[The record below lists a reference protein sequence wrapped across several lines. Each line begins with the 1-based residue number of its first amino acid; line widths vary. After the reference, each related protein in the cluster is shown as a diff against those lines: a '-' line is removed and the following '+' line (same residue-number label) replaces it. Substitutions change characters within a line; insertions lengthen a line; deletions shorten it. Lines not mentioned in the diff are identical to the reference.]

1 MASKQTDARTAIIA
15 LMRDNRERTFND
27 IFNRVRGDAAT
38 LRREIRRLTYDG
50 YLTRDPMAHGDEKVG
65 VYRIKQIEAAE

>member
-27 IFNRVRGDAAT
+27 IFNRVRGDENE
-38 LRREIRRLTYDG
+38 LRSEIRRMIREG
-50 YLTRDPMAHGDEKVG
+50 ILTRDEVFYGSHGLST
-65 VYRIKQIEAAE
+65 YMIAQAAE